1 MRIGAV
7 VFTLRKKKGLTQEQL
22 AWKADIAR
30 SLLQSI
36 ERGRRKDFKIS
47 TLLKLCKGLG
57 TSPVEFFKIFGDGNG
72 HRDPDS
78 NS

>member
-7 VFTLRKKKGLTQEQL
+7 VFTLRKRKGLTQEQL
-22 AWKADIAR
+22 AWKANIAR

-47 TLLKLCKGLG
+47 TLLKLCKGLE
-57 TSPVEFFKIFGDGNG
+57 TNPIEFFKLFGDGNG
-72 HRDPDS
+72 SRDGDS
-78 NS
+78 D